1 MQDLR
6 KMLNFR
12 RIDVDKKIAKPVTK
26 LKLREGGNAEPIKT
40 TKPAAAKRP
49 VAELVA
55 TAVAAPVVADKK
67 MKKPKVVRD
76 SFTMPKLEYA
86 KIDELKALGFTVGV
100 AAKKSELLRAGLIA
114 LTKLNAAELKVA
126 IKALDTVK
134 TGRP

>member
-1 MQDLR
+1 
-6 KMLNFR
+6 
-12 RIDVDKKIAKPVTK
+12 VDKKIAKPVTK